1 MPWCAGYQA
10 AWDMLEGWGIFKL
23 AREADMDIV
32 LVYKEVEKT
41 VIDGYE
47 VKNSL
52 LHGFRVPRTRTITA
66 A

>member
-1 MPWCAGYQA
+1 
-10 AWDMLEGWGIFKL
+10 MLEGWGIFKL
-23 AREADMDIV
+23 ARKADMDIV